1 MLSGKN
7 KAIILIIVVLAVVA
21 VLLIPLQ
28 EKAAETP
35 VIPEQS
41 IESQVQ
47 SFTSTKPSQNPY
59 QDYLAAR
66 RENKPVILEFY
77 ARW

>member
-1 MLSGKN
+1 MSGKN

-28 EKAAETP
+28 EKTAETP

-66 RENKPVILEFY
+66 RENKPIILEFY

>member
-7 KAIILIIVVLAVVA
+7 KAIILIIVVLAAVA

-28 EKAAETP
+28 EKAVETP
-35 VIPEQS
+35 VITEQS
-41 IESQVQ
+41 TESQVQ
-47 SFTSTKPSQNPY
+47 SFASIKPSQNPY

-66 RENKPVILEFY
+66 RENKPIILKFY